1 MVNSDTEMTVR
12 IGPDEEAELD
22 EGDSPSMGD
31 DYNHGSHIL
40 NENGNGNV
48 NVNGNGNVNPHG
60 KMIEEESVN
69 KVQNGGNS
77 VEATP
82 ARISGRLLAR
92 SLPGGRSGSGSKR
105 LKTIEDDEEAG
116 TKEEQV
122 EFMKEL
128 QAFCKERYLDFRPPK
143 FYGVPLNLLKLWR
156 AVVKL
161 GGYDR
166 ALLEYEKHK
175 IEIGEVEFPDSPT
188 PERASAEIEGGTITS
203 SGRVRRDAA
212 TRAMQGWH
220 AQRKSGYVEAGE
232 PIVKD
237 KNPSSSHKREK
248 HLKNIGVKPRKS
260 SNFEHEEDDML
271 ADTDKQLRSEYFLS
285 FVYYDIISSISNR
298 ALSVY
303 LGLVNIGLFIPS
315 YSCFSIDLVAF
326 IDRLVATI
334 IDVGPPADWVKINVR
349 ECKDCFEVYALIPGL
364 LREEVRVQSDASG
377 RVVIT
382 GMPEQL
388 DNPWGITPFK
398 KIVNLPSRIDTL
410 HTSAVVSLHGRLFV
424 RVPFARHTI
433 Q

>member
-1 MVNSDTEMTVR
+1 MGNSDTEMVVR
-12 IGPDEEAELD
+12 NGADEEAELD

-31 DYNHGSHIL
+31 DYNHGSHGL

-48 NVNGNGNVNPHG
+48 NGNGNE
-60 KMIEEESVN
+60 KMIEEKVRVAEEESVN

-77 VEATP
+77 VEPTP

-92 SLPGGRSGSGSKR
+92 SLPGGRSGSGRKR

-166 ALLEYEKHK
+166 VTFYKLWRQIGESFHPPKTCTTISWTFRIFYEKALLEYEKHK
-175 IEIGEVEFPDSPT
+175 IEIGEVEFPDSPSA
-188 PERASAEIEGGTITS
+188 ERASAEIEGGGITS

-220 AQRKSGYVEAGE
+220 AQRKSGYGEVGE
-232 PIVKD
+232 PIGKD
-237 KNPSSSHKREK
+237 KNLSSSHKREK
-248 HLKNIGVKPRKS
+248 HLKNIGVKQRKP

-271 ADTDKQLRSEYFLS
+271 AETEK
-285 FVYYDIISSISNR
+285 
-298 ALSVY
+298 
-303 LGLVNIGLFIPS
+303 P
-315 YSCFSIDLVAF
+315 
-326 IDRLVATI
+326 LVATI

-398 KIVNLPSRIDTL
+398 KIVNLPARIDTL